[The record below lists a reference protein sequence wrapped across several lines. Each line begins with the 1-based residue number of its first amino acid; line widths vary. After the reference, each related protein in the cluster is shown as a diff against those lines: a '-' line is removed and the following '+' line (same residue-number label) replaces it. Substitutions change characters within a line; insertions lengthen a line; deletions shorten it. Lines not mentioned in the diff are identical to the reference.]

1 MEYYP
6 AREIERKWQKYWE
19 EKGLHKAPDKP
30 GKKYYVLEMFPY
42 PSGDLHM
49 GHLKNYV
56 IGDVVARVKKMEGYE
71 VLHPMGWD
79 AFGLPAENAAIKHGI
94 NPRDW
99 TLKNIDTFRKTLKM
113 IGISY
118 DWDRE
123 IGTCFPDYYKWTQYL
138 FTLLYKR
145 GLAYRKKEHVNWC
158 PNCKTVLANEQ
169 VINGKCERCG
179 TQVVKKE
186 LEQWFFKITDYA
198 ERLLGDLDKL
208 RGHWPDYVIKQQEN
222 WIGKSYGTEII
233 FKYEKNPEIK
243 FPVFTTRAD
252 TVYGVTFVT
261 IAPEHPLIKEIW
273 DDITNKE
280 KVERYIQEASLKTDI
295 ERTAEEKEKTGVFTG
310 VYLIHPLTGERVPL
324 YVGDYVLAGYGT
336 GIVMGVPAHDQRDF
350 LFAKEHNLPIKVV
363 IKPEDGEA
371 PTPDTMERAYEEKG
385 IMINSGEFSGMKS
398 DEGIKALQRKLREM
412 GLGGEKVSYRIRD
425 WLISRQRYWGAP
437 IPVVYCEKC
446 GIVPEPLDRLPVKLP
461 ENIKDYK
468 PKGRSPLEDVEEFMN
483 TTCPVCGGPARRDP
497 DTMDTFVDS
506 SWYFLRYIDPKNEN
520 KMFDEEK
527 ANLWMPVDQYIGG
540 KEHATKHL
548 IYARFIQKVL
558 YDEGM
563 IKHDEPFLNLF
574 TQGLVHK
581 PFLYCT
587 KCNKVVEEDEVENG
601 LHKGCGGKVE
611 ERVEMMSKSRGNVVR
626 VGPFVEEHGADVA
639 RITILFAGPAE
650 KDMVW
655 QDSGV
660 EGAKRFLNR
669 IYSLYSKH
677 RDKLQKHL
685 EFSVETLSRE
695 EKNLYI
701 LLQRTIYE
709 VRKDATTFS
718 FNTAIARLMELLNA
732 LYAFKDPSSL
742 VFKKAL
748 HDFVVLLAPFAPHL
762 AEELH
767 SWIDSERSV
776 FEKSFPEY
784 DERYLS
790 FDEIEIPV
798 QVNGKVRGRVTV
810 AKGTSK
816 EEALEKALSEPN
828 IKRYTENKEI
838 VKVIF
843 IENKLL
849 NIVVK

>member
-1 MEYYP
+1 MEFYP

-19 EKGLHKAPDKP
+19 EKGLHRAPDKP

-99 TLKNIDTFRKTLKM
+99 TLKNIETFRKTLRM

-118 DWDRE
+118 DWERE

-138 FTLLYKR
+138 FTLLYRR
-145 GLAYRKKEHVNWC
+145 GLAYRKKEYVNYC

-169 VINGKCERCG
+169 VVNGKCERCG
-179 TQVVKKE
+179 TPVVKKE

-198 ERLLGDLDKL
+198 ERLLADLDKL

-222 WIGKSYGTEII
+222 WIGRSFGTEIV
-233 FKYEKNPEIK
+233 FKYEKNPKIK

-252 TVYGVTFVT
+252 TVFGVTFVT

-273 DDITNKE
+273 DDIEDKE
-280 KVERYIQEASLKTDI
+280 AVEKYIHEASLKTDI
-295 ERTAEEKEKTGVFTG
+295 ERTSEEKEKTGVFTG
-310 VYLIHPLTGERVPL
+310 VYLVHPLTGERVPL
-324 YVGDYVLAGYGT
+324 YVGDYVLVGYGT

-350 LFAKEHNLPIKVV
+350 LFAKKHGLPIKVV
-363 IKPEDGEA
+363 IKPEDGPE
-371 PTPDTMERAYEEKG
+371 PDPDTMERAYEEKG
-385 IMINSGEFSGMKS
+385 IMVNSGEFTGMTS
-398 DEGIKALQRKLREM
+398 EDGIKALQKKLKEL

-446 GIVPEPLDRLPVKLP
+446 GVVPEPLDRLPVKLP

-468 PKGRSPLEDVEEFMN
+468 PRGRSPLEDVEEFMN
-483 TTCPVCGGPARRDP
+483 TTCPVCGGPAKRDP

-506 SWYFLRYIDPKNEN
+506 SWYFLRYIDPKNE
-520 KMFDEEK
+520 KEMFDKEK
-527 ANLWMPVDQYIGG
+527 GNVWMPVDQYIGG

-563 IKHDEPFLNLF
+563 IDHDEPFLNLF

-581 PFLYCT
+581 PFLYCK
-587 KCNKVVEEDEVENG
+587 KCGKVVEPHEVEEG
-601 LHKGCGGKVE
+601 VHKGCGGEVE

-660 EGAKRFLNR
+660 EGARRFLNR
-669 IYSLYSKH
+669 IYNLFKKN
-677 RDKLQKHL
+677 RDIL
-685 EFSVETLSRE
+685 EKDPRVNTGELNRE

-701 LLQRTIYE
+701 LLQKTIFE
-709 VRKDATTFS
+709 VRKDAGEFS

-732 LYAFKDPSSL
+732 LYSFKNRESM
-742 VFKKAL
+742 VFKRAL
-748 HDFVVLLAPFAPHL
+748 FDFAILLAPFAPHL
-762 AEELH
+762 AEEIY
-767 SWIDSERSV
+767 SWVDGEKSV
-776 FEKSFPEY
+776 FERSFPSY

-798 QVNGKVRGRVTV
+798 QVNGRVRGRITIE
-810 AKGTSK
+810 KGAQQ
-816 EEALEKALSEPN
+816 EDALKKALSEPN
-828 IKRYTENKEI
+828 IKKYTEGKSI

-843 IENKLL
+843 VKDKLL

>member
-1 MEYYP
+1 MEFYP

-19 EKGLHKAPDKP
+19 EKGLHRAPDKP

-99 TLKNIDTFRKTLKM
+99 TLKNIETFRKTLRM

-118 DWDRE
+118 DWERE

-138 FTLLYKR
+138 FTLLYRR
-145 GLAYRKKEHVNWC
+145 GLAYRKKEYVNYC

-169 VINGKCERCG
+169 VVNGKCERCG
-179 TQVVKKE
+179 TPVVKKE

-198 ERLLGDLDKL
+198 ERLLADLDKL

-222 WIGKSYGTEII
+222 WIGRSFGTEIV
-233 FKYEKNPEIK
+233 FKYEKNPKIK

-252 TVYGVTFVT
+252 TVFGVTFVT

-273 DDITNKE
+273 DDIEDKE
-280 KVERYIQEASLKTDI
+280 AVEKYIHEASLKTDI
-295 ERTAEEKEKTGVFTG
+295 ERAAEEKEKTGVFTG
-310 VYLIHPLTGERVPL
+310 VYLVHPLTGERVPL
-324 YVGDYVLAGYGT
+324 YVGDYVLVGYGT

-350 LFAKEHNLPIKVV
+350 LFAKKHGLPIKVV
-363 IKPEDGEA
+363 IKPEDGPE
-371 PTPDTMERAYEEKG
+371 PDPDTMERAYEEKG
-385 IMINSGEFSGMKS
+385 IMVNSGEFTGMTS
-398 DEGIKALQRKLREM
+398 EDGIKALQKKLKEL

-446 GIVPEPLDRLPVKLP
+446 GVVPEPLDRLPVKLP

-468 PKGRSPLEDVEEFMN
+468 PRGRSPLEDVEEFMN
-483 TTCPVCGGPARRDP
+483 TTCPVCGGPAKRDP

-506 SWYFLRYIDPKNEN
+506 SWYFLRYIDPKNE
-520 KMFDEEK
+520 KEMFDKEK
-527 ANLWMPVDQYIGG
+527 GNVWMPVDQYIGG

-563 IKHDEPFLNLF
+563 IDHDEPFLNLF

-581 PFLYCT
+581 PFLYCK
-587 KCNKVVEEDEVENG
+587 KCGKVVEPHEVEEG
-601 LHKGCGGKVE
+601 VHKGCGGEVE

-660 EGAKRFLNR
+660 EGARRFLNR
-669 IYSLYSKH
+669 IYNLFKKN
-677 RDKLQKHL
+677 RDIL
-685 EFSVETLSRE
+685 EKDPRVNTGELNRE

-701 LLQRTIYE
+701 LLQKTIFE
-709 VRKDATTFS
+709 VRKDAGEFS

-732 LYAFKDPSSL
+732 LYSFKNRESM
-742 VFKKAL
+742 VFKRAL
-748 HDFVVLLAPFAPHL
+748 FDFAILLAPFAPHL
-762 AEELH
+762 AEEIY
-767 SWIDSERSV
+767 SWVDGEKSV
-776 FEKSFPEY
+776 FERSFPSY

-798 QVNGKVRGRVTV
+798 QVNGRVRGRITIE
-810 AKGTSK
+810 KGAQQ
-816 EEALEKALSEPN
+816 EDALKKALSEPN
-828 IKRYTENKEI
+828 IKKYTEGKSI

-843 IENKLL
+843 VKDKLL